1 MNYKGTVCALAL
13 VTLFSVGCTVKN
25 SNQTAPQA
33 QPVAAQSSATV
44 ETTSAQ
50 STAEIAQNTATAQA
64 VASEINPNFKGV
76 GSYARENSSQ
86 YNNGNLVITDFS
98 EGLKIFEFNILSGN
112 EATDSATTY
121 RLAGIFNVDA
131 GKAGVGEFD
140 SIVAGYDGKIKF
152 KLSDDGKMINVTA
165 EGEKNQVYVG
175 SYSYTHSDFDISLG
189 LVKAVLEEL
198 PGAATGLTREAGKYT
213 IKLLD
218 NGEPLAGEYY
228 EAEAVNKQG
237 QVIGAYVIS
246 KDLQLVLRTDIGAL
260 TAIHGQLTPEIE
272 AKIAEALPK
281 G

>member
-33 QPVAAQSSATV
+33 QPVAAQSSATA

-86 YNNGNLVITDFS
+86 YNNGNLVITDFK

-112 EATDSATTY
+112 EATDSA
-121 RLAGIFNVDA
+121 VDA

>member
-13 VTLFSVGCTVKN
+13 VALFSVGCTAKN

-33 QPVAAQSSATV
+33 QPVAAPSSATA
-44 ETTSAQ
+44 ETKSAQ
-50 STAEIAQNTATAQA
+50 PTAEIAQNTATAQ
-64 VASEINPNFKGV
+64 VAAAEVNPNFKGV

-86 YNNGNLVITDFS
+86 YNNGNLVITDFK

-131 GKAGVGEFD
+131 GKTGVGEFD

-198 PGAATGLTREAGKYT
+198 PGAVTGLTKEAGKYT

-260 TAIHGQLTPEIE
+260 TAIHGQLTPEVE